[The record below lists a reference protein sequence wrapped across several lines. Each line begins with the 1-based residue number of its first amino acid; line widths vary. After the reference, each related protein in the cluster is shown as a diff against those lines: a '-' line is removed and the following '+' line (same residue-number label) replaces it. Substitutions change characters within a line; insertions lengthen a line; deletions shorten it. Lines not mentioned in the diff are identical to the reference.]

1 MSPTAIGAFVAG
13 AIALLMAAI
22 VIVGGGKLFSKPVR
36 FICMFQGDI
45 NGLKVGAPVKFKGV
59 QIGTVEQIR
68 LRLLPSEGR
77 ERPGI
82 RGFRLPVI
90 IAIDQSLI
98 TQRGGSREA
107 LSQPGFEDLLQS
119 GLRAQLNVESLLTGL
134 LFVDLDVHPEAPVN
148 LALIPGSGGL
158 REIPTIPT
166 TLEEVQAKA
175 LKALA
180 KFEEIDF
187 QALVTS
193 ITDAAN
199 SIKDLTSSPTLKA
212 TLDSLKVATANLDKT
227 ATSIRVAVD
236 HANSKIDP
244 VVASLQKS
252 SDEANVTMKDTR
264 ATLAELQSTLEP
276 DSPLSV
282 HLNEAL
288 AQLTDTTR
296 SVGELTDYLQR
307 NPAALIRGKYV
318 PEKDR
323 SSR

>member
-22 VIVGGGKLFSKPVR
+22 VIVGGGQLFSKPVR
-36 FICMFQGDI
+36 FICMFQGDL

-82 RGFRLPVI
+82 REFRLPVI
-90 IAIDQSLI
+90 IAIDRSLI
-98 TQRGGSREA
+98 TQRGGSGEV

-134 LFVDLDVHPEAPVN
+134 FYVDLNVHPETPLN
-148 LALIPGSGGL
+148 LALIPGSGNV

-166 TLEEVQAKA
+166 TLQEVQGRAM
-175 LKALA
+175 KALA

-193 ITDAAN
+193 FTDAAN

-212 TLDSLKVATANLDKT
+212 TLESLKLTTANLDKT
-227 ATSIRVAVD
+227 ATSIRLAVD
-236 HANSKIDP
+236 NANTKINP
-244 VVASLQKS
+244 VVASLQKN
-252 SDEANVTMKDTR
+252 SDEANMTMKDTR

-276 DSPLSV
+276 GSPLIV
-282 HLNEAL
+282 HLNETL
-288 AQLTDTTR
+288 DQLTDTTR

-307 NPAALIRGKYV
+307 NPGALIRGKYV

-323 SSR
+323 

>member
-22 VIVGGGKLFSKPVR
+22 VIVGGGQLFSKPVR
-36 FICMFQGDI
+36 FICMFQGDL

-82 RGFRLPVI
+82 REFRLPVI
-90 IAIDQSLI
+90 IAIDRSLI
-98 TQRGGSREA
+98 TQRGGSGEV

-134 LFVDLDVHPEAPVN
+134 FYVDLNVHPDTPLN
-148 LALIPGSGGL
+148 LALIPGSGSV

-166 TLEEVQAKA
+166 TLQEVQGRAM
-175 LKALA
+175 KALA

-193 ITDAAN
+193 FTDAAN

-212 TLDSLKVATANLDKT
+212 TLESLKLTTANLDKT
-227 ATSIRVAVD
+227 ATSIRLAVD
-236 HANSKIDP
+236 NANTKINP
-244 VVASLQKS
+244 VVASLQKN
-252 SDEANVTMKDTR
+252 SDEANMTMKDTR

-276 DSPLSV
+276 GSPLIV
-282 HLNEAL
+282 HLNETL
-288 AQLTDTTR
+288 DQLTDTTR

-323 SSR
+323 